1 MIVISS
7 RHSSKQAFST
17 RFSGSCGFSGVE
29 LISVSCCTSAVDT
42 EAADE
47 VGGCHFGGVGAWVR
61 TRSALEGSVLLL
73 LLVGKLSLEGTN

>member
-7 RHSSKQAFST
+7 RHSNKQTYST
-17 RFSGSCGFSGVE
+17 SFAGSRGFSGVE
-29 LISVSCCTSAVDT
+29 LISASCCTSAVDS

-47 VGGCHFGGVGAWVR
+47 AGGCHFGGVGAWVR

-73 LLVGKLSLEGTN
+73 LQVGKLSLEGTN